1 MANRIA
7 GHHADIGGILA
18 GSMPPNSTELW
29 QEGAAIESF
38 KLVKNGVFDEA
49 GLIEELS
56 VKPAQYPGCSGT
68 RTLRDNIADLK
79 ASVAANN
86 RGIYLIQE
94 LARQYTWPVVRFYMD
109 AIQTNAEEAVRTM
122 LKQLRNRFRGRPLKA
137 VDWMDDGTPLALAIT
152 IDGDTGSAKFDF
164 TGTGPEAFNNLVRA
178 AGSLV
183 TQTL

>member
-1 MANRIA
+1 MCGDLLIPHFI

-38 KLVKNGVFDEA
+38 KLVKNGVFDEE
-49 GLIEELS
+49 GLIEELYI
-56 VKPAQYPGCSGT
+56 KPAQYPGCSGT

-94 LARQYTWPVVRFYMD
+94 LARQYTWPVVQFYMD
-109 AIQTNAEEAVRTM
+109 AIQKNAEEAVRAL
-122 LKQLRNRFRGRPLKA
+122 LKQLSVRFRGHPLKA
-137 VDWMDDGTPLALAIT
+137 VDYMDDGTPLALTVT
-152 IDGDTGSAKFDF
+152 INSNDGSAKFDF
-164 TGTGPEAFNNLVRA
+164 TGTGPEALNNLV
-178 AGSLV
+178 
-183 TQTL
+183 